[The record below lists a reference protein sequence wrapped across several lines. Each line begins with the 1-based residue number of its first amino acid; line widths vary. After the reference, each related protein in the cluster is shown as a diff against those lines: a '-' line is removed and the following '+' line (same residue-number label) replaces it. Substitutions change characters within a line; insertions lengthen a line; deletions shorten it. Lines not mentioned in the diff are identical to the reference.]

1 MCYLTTFQTT
11 QMLMCV
17 QNGLTA
23 GWTFCCHTHLASHRN
38 SDLYMKNYVSSE
50 CLCNL
55 NPIHCP
61 NGDILAHTFGLY
73 VKTEKVYGFQTQPHC
88 GDCRLSASES

>member
-1 MCYLTTFQTT
+1 
-11 QMLMCV
+11 MLSDNISNNTNADVCSEWLNSRV
-17 QNGLTA
+17 DILLSY
-23 GWTFCCHTHLASHRN
+23 LASHHN

-55 NPIHCP
+55 DPIHCP